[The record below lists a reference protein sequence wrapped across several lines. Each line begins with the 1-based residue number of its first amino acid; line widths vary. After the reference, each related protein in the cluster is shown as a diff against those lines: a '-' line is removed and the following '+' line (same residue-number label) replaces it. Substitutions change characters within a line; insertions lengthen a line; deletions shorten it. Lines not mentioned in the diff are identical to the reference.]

1 MSDLTFTNRSIVDFK
16 QKLTGGGARSNLF
29 EVEIEYPIEIAVDTS
44 ANGPKEFGKFMIKAA
59 EIPASNLGNI
69 PVPFRGRVLPIAGD
83 RTFDPWTVTIIN
95 DTNFRLRDVMER
107 WSDGINDIQ
116 TAQGT
121 VDPETYQTK
130 ATVLQLSRGTSTDGK
145 ITSDKNIPILR
156 TYDFVGIYPN
166 VVSSI
171 PLDHGA
177 TDQIEEFQVT
187 FNYLYWEVRG
197 GKDRTGTSLVDKGE
211 TGAAGQAF
219 SIATVGDVT

>member
-1 MSDLTFTNRSIVDFK
+1 MAIKHNERSIVDFRSRMK
-16 QKLTGGGARSNLF
+16 GGGARSNLF
-29 EVEIEYPIEIAVDTS
+29 EVQMSFPDFAKPASEALNDIPFLV
-44 ANGPKEFGKFMIKAA
+44 KAA
-59 EIPASNLGNI
+59 EIPASNIGNI

-121 VDPETYQTK
+121 IDPETYQQTAK
-130 ATVLQLSRGTSTDGK
+130 VLQLSRGKSSTTK
-145 ITSDKNIPILR
+145 IVSSSDIPVLR
-156 TYDFVGIYPN
+156 EYDFIGIYPN

-187 FNYLYWEVRG
+187 FNYLYYEVRG
-197 GKDRTGTSLVDKGE
+197 KEDGTKSRLIERSE
-211 TGAAGQAF
+211 TAQA
-219 SIATVGDVT
+219 T

>member
-29 EVEIEYPIEIAVDTS
+29 EVEIEYPESINVTTGSE
-44 ANGPKEFGKFMIKAA
+44 GPKEFGKFMIKAA

-95 DTNFRLRDVMER
+95 DTNFKIRDAMEQ
-107 WSDGINDIQ
+107 WSNSINDLQ
-116 TAQGT
+116 TAQGLIDP
-121 VDPETYQTK
+121 VDYQTNAK
-130 ATVLQLSRGTSTDGK
+130 VKQLSREGLNNPGD
-145 ITSDKNIPILR
+145 ITVLR
-156 TYDFVGIYPN
+156 EYRFEGIYPN

-171 PLDHGA
+171 PLDYGA

-187 FNYLYWEVRG
+187 FNYLFWEVVG
-197 GKDRTGTSLVDKGE
+197 GTTDYGGSLNE
-211 TGAAGQAF
+211 E
-219 SIATVGDVT
+219 S

>member
-1 MSDLTFTNRSIVDFK
+1 MSDLTFSNRSIVDFK

-29 EVEIEYPIEIAVDTS
+29 EVEIEYPIEITVDTS

-95 DTNFRLRDVMER
+95 DTNFRIREAMEV
-107 WSDGINDIQ
+107 WSNSINDLQ
-116 TAQGT
+116 TSQGT
-121 VDPETYQTK
+121 INPAEYQTSAK
-130 ATVLQLSRGTSTDGK
+130 VKQLSRKGGVDPGK
-145 ITSDKNIPILR
+145 IDVLR
-156 TYDFVGIYPN
+156 EYRFEGIYPN

-171 PLDHGA
+171 PLDYGA

-187 FNYLYWEVRG
+187 FNYLFYSVTDGITIGESG
-197 GKDRTGTSLVDKGE
+197 SPDGASL
-211 TGAAGQAF
+211 
-219 SIATVGDVT
+219 I